1 MPPEISAFTERFVQ
15 QAYLLH
21 QQEAAIQKL
30 QRDLQRAHA
39 EVEVCRQKQPPS
51 TVVCEKDFAPT
62 IPAASL
68 FWGRIRRST
77 DGGAMGMGGAVGD
90 GKKFDPLFQ
99 RRKSI
104 SGQKVLLGSI
114 CCVTFLLV
122 LALALF
128 IIVKGPM
135 SKPFFQFQTSR
146 PEPSVEQFNVVG
158 ATSVNGLCW
167 ARARVNGEE
176 QWCAL
181 HHQRNDAE
189 TNEWPRNDSD
199 EDKFNAFFSA
209 RKRNVGGRQTVDK
222 SANKRSTIGK
232 EIIGL
237 PLFCTFAPSLER
249 IESEA
254 TRKGHSLLRG
264 QVKPPLGFR
273 RRTIVILS
281 SYFGGMNRKKRRMY
295 DNGSTSTDLEDDGL
309 VYTYKVGDGEAQK
322 AQNLFCR

>member
-1 MPPEISAFTERFVQ
+1 MN
-15 QAYLLH
+15 
-21 QQEAAIQKL
+21 KL
-30 QRDLQRAHA
+30 
-39 EVEVCRQKQPPS
+39 
-51 TVVCEKDFAPT
+51 
-62 IPAASL
+62 
-68 FWGRIRRST
+68 
-77 DGGAMGMGGAVGD
+77 
-90 GKKFDPLFQ
+90 KF
-99 RRKSI
+99 I
-104 SGQKVLLGSI
+104 
-114 CCVTFLLV
+114 
-122 LALALF
+122 A
-128 IIVKGPM
+128 
-135 SKPFFQFQTSR
+135 
-146 PEPSVEQFNVVG
+146 
-158 ATSVNGLCW
+158 SVNGLCW

-232 EIIGL
+232 QINGL

-281 SYFGGMNRKKRRMY
+281 SYFGAVFSFMLVY
-295 DNGSTSTDLEDDGL
+295 GL
-309 VYTYKVGDGEAQK
+309 VTFAPLPRYKTTWARRSVRVK
-322 AQNLFCR
+322 KHWHIF